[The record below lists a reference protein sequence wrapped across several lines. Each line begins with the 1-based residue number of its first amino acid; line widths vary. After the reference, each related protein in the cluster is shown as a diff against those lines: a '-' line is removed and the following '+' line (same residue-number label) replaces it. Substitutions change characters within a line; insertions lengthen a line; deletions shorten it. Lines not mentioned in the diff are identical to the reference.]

1 MITVAT
7 ETKNNVSN
15 FQEIQESDYLFVF
28 IFHHLKSTK
37 GEKKPHWT
45 KFYLQQNWQMAIDPY
60 RTPGINLWDNE
71 NELKYDASIL
81 HTF

>member
-37 GEKKPHWT
+37 GEKKPH
-45 KFYLQQNWQMAIDPY
+45 
-60 RTPGINLWDNE
+60 
-71 NELKYDASIL
+71 
-81 HTF
+81 

>member
-37 GEKKPHWT
+37 GEKKTTLNKVLPPT
-45 KFYLQQNWQMAIDPY
+45 KLTNGHRSLQNSWNKSVRQ
-60 RTPGINLWDNE
+60 
-71 NELKYDASIL
+71 
-81 HTF
+81 